1 MPTFA
6 SHDQSTLHYDVLTD
20 AAGRAGHEAR
30 PPLIV
35 LAGGPAR
42 HPEYLGDLAGL
53 TGLRTLIVLHQRGVG
68 QSPASPTAAAA
79 AWPALAD
86 DVEALRRHLG
96 LAEVELLGHS
106 AGTRVALAFA
116 ARYPE
121 HLASL
126 CLLTPPAQWL
136 VGTPDDSS
144 AIIAAHRGEP
154 WYADY
159 LAHRIA
165 ATAAKT
171 ASELNHLFPYLA
183 PIAWSRWTPQA
194 RRHEATGA
202 WHAAAQDRF
211 FAGVDTSGIAAGL
224 AEVHC
229 PVLVLAGADDG
240 LTGLAPVLAVA
251 ELFDN
256 GRAVSIA
263 GAGHYPWVEQPAAF
277 TAALAGFYAGT
288 FLTLA
293 RC

>member
-1 MPTFA
+1 MPSFA
-6 SHDQSTLHYDVLTD
+6 SYDQTTLHYDVLTD
-20 AAGRAGHEAR
+20 AAARAGAPAR

-53 TGLRTLIVLHQRGVG
+53 TALRTLIVLHQRGVG
-68 QSPASPTAAAA
+68 QSPVSPTAAAA
-79 AWPALAD
+79 SWPALAD

-96 LAEVELLGHS
+96 LARVELLGHS
-106 AGTRVALAFA
+106 AGTRVALAYA
-116 ARYPE
+116 ARHPE

-136 VGTPDDSS
+136 VSTADDSS
-144 AIIAAHRGEP
+144 GIIAAHRGEP

-159 LAHRIA
+159 VAHRIA

-183 PIAWSRWTPQA
+183 PIAWSRWTTEA

-202 WHAAAQDRF
+202 WHPAAQDRF
-211 FAGVDTSGIAAGL
+211 FAGADPTGIVASL
-224 AEVHC
+224 ARVHC
-229 PVLVLAGADDG
+229 PVLVVAGADDG

-251 ELFDN
+251 DLFEN
-256 GRAVSIA
+256 GRRV
-263 GAGHYPWVEQPAAF
+263 
-277 TAALAGFYAGT
+277 
-288 FLTLA
+288 
-293 RC
+293 R